1 MAGRTRKGPL
11 LKKRRI
17 GVHILNAFAKTKK
30 GGNPAGVVLD
40 ADRLDETAM
49 QRTAARVGLPETAFV
64 RKSAAAD
71 FMIGFFTPTAEVD
84 LCGHAT
90 IAVFSLLF
98 ELRRIQAGKH
108 SQETK
113 AGILGVEVHK
123 DGTVFMEQTLPFFGD
138 AIDRE
143 EVAESLGIRLDSLA
157 PEMPVQ
163 IVSTGL
169 RDTMVPIVSLRELL
183 SIEPDFERITAISR
197 QHGAVGYHV
206 FSLETKHGSTAHC
219 RNFAPLYGIPEEA
232 ATGTSSGALACYLF
246 KHGKVTEEQARKLV
260 FEQGY
265 GMGRPS
271 EILVRLDI
279 SDNGITGVHVG
290 GKATTSGEMTIELED
305 A

>member
-1 MAGRTRKGPL
+1 M
-11 LKKRRI
+11 KRQKI
-17 GVHILNAFAKTKK
+17 VVATLNAFARTAK

-40 ADRLDETAM
+40 ADRLDESAM
-49 QRTAARVGLPETAFV
+49 QRIAARVGLSETAFV

-71 FMIGFFTPTAEVD
+71 FKIRFFTPAAEVD

-90 IAVFSLLF
+90 IAAFSLLF
-98 ELRRIQAGKH
+98 GLRRIPPGRY

-113 AGILGVEVHK
+113 AGILGVEVRT
-123 DGTVFMEQTLPFFGD
+123 DGTVFMDQALPVFGD
-138 AIDRE
+138 AIDPGE
-143 EVAESLGIRLDSLA
+143 IAASLGIGPDSLA
-157 PEMPVQ
+157 PDLPVQ

-169 RDTMVPIVSLRELL
+169 PDIMVPIVSLRELSSL
-183 SIEPDFERITAISR
+183 EPDFSKISDISKK
-197 QHGAVGYHV
+197 QGSVGYHA
-206 FSLETKHGSTAHC
+206 FSLETKNGSTAHC

-246 KHGKVTEEQARKLV
+246 KHGKIREEQAWALV

-271 EILVRLDI
+271 EILVRFEI
-279 SDNGITGVHVG
+279 ADNGITGVHVG

-305 A
+305 AR

>member
-1 MAGRTRKGPL
+1 M
-11 LKKRRI
+11 KKPKI
-17 GVHILNAFAKTKK
+17 IVATLDAFARTPG

-40 ADRLDETAM
+40 ADGLDETAM
-49 QRTAARVGLPETAFV
+49 QMIAARVGLSETAFV

-71 FMIGFFTPTAEVD
+71 FKIRFFTPAAEVD

-90 IAVFSLLF
+90 IAAFSLLF
-98 ELRRIQAGKH
+98 GLRRVPAGRY

-113 AGILGVEVHK
+113 AGILGVEVRT
-123 DGTVFMEQTLPFFGD
+123 DGTVFMDQALPVFGD
-138 AIDRE
+138 AIDPGE
-143 EVAESLGIRLDSLA
+143 IAASLGIGLDSMA
-157 PEMPVQ
+157 PDLPVQ
-163 IVSTGL
+163 IASTGL
-169 RDTMVPIVSLRELL
+169 PDIMVPIVSLRELTSL
-183 SIEPDFERITAISR
+183 DPDFAKITHISKK
-197 QHGAVGYHV
+197 QASVGYHT
-206 FSLETKHGSTAHC
+206 FSLETKYGSTAHC

-246 KHGKVTEEQARKLV
+246 KQGKITEEQARTLV

-290 GKATTSGEMTIELED
+290 GKATVSGEMTIELEEER
-305 A
+305 